1 MFGFW
6 NLCVSETGEYLPT
19 SSYGKGRKKET
30 MCMLTSTIQVSAP
43 TGIKTSTGL
52 HIPYGTNLA
61 VPMHSIH
68 MDEDFYLNATHFDA
82 FRFAPHGDIN
92 AKPLVTLD
100 DTFLTFGFGR
110 HGCPGR
116 FFGVHLMKTMMAYVV
131 QNYDVEGM
139 KERPKIVELMEFRF
153 PSEGTVVRVRRRK
166 GRGRLALGKS

>member
-1 MFGFW
+1 
-6 NLCVSETGEYLPT
+6 
-19 SSYGKGRKKET
+19 
-30 MCMLTSTIQVSAP
+30 MCMLTTTQVSAA

-68 MDEDFYLNATHFDA
+68 MDEDFYANASHFDA
-82 FRFAPHGDIN
+82 FRFSLHDN

-100 DTFLTFGFGR
+100 DTFLTFGYGR

-116 FFGVHLMKTMMAYVV
+116 FFGAHLMKTMMAYVV
-131 QNYDVEGM
+131 QKYDVEDM

-153 PSEGTVVRVRRRK
+153 PSERTVVRVRRRK
-166 GRGRLALGKS
+166 GRGRLALSKS